1 MALQLKV
8 NELIAAQK
16 GAHNSLIAIESFPR
30 RNGEPSTIGPFGW
43 PPSRRAVPAP
53 TSIAAVEDVK
63 ATVEEPA
70 PRAQVIATT
79 LGTA

>member
-16 GAHNSLIAIESFPR
+16 GAHNSLIAIEELSDAEVRSLLHNRFIR
-30 RNGEPSTIGPFGW
+30 LA
-43 PPSRRAVPAP
+43 AVSQGGAP
-53 TSIAAVEDVK
+53 TSIATVEDVK

-70 PRAQVIATT
+70 PRTQVIATT

>member
-16 GAHNSLIAIESFPR
+16 GAHNSLIEELSDAEVRSLLHNRFIR
-30 RNGEPSTIGPFGW
+30 LA
-43 PPSRRAVPAP
+43 AVSQGGAP
-53 TSIAAVEDVK
+53 TSIATVEDVK

-70 PRAQVIATT
+70 PRTQVIATT